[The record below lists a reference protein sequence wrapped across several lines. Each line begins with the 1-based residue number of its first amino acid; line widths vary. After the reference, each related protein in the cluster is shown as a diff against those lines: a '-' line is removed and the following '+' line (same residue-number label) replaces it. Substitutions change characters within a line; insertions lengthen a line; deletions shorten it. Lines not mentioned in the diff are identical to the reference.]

1 MRLNLFVSAVFA
13 ASLFAG
19 GALADRPGDEGGGR
33 TGRLAPVKELRVRE
47 VREGNLK
54 ETRPQADTQRA
65 RVRDAQVTERFRNR
79 GDMVDRYAAP
89 ASTGGKGQQAG
100 SANIKSQ
107 RAAEKALERL
117 NSRKNQ
123 VINCSATDDSCGAS
137 ARAVQ
142 AGSKASQQQQQT
154 KATAD
159 ATKQQ
164 ENRQR
169 AEIQKKID
177 EIRAQKMKEKLM
189 KSFCEKKANVC
200 NV

>member
-13 ASLFAG
+13 ASLLAG
-19 GALADRPGDEGGGR
+19 GAMADRPGDEGGGR
-33 TGRLAPVKELRVRE
+33 TGRLAPVKEMRVRE
-47 VREGNLK
+47 VRDLK
-54 ETRPQADTQRA
+54 ETRPQAETQRA
-65 RVRDAQVTERFRNR
+65 RVRDTQVTERFRNR
-79 GDMVDRYAAP
+79 GDMVDRYSAP
-89 ASTGGKGQQAG
+89 ASTGGKGQQPGAA
-100 SANIKSQ
+100 SIKSQ

-137 ARAVQ
+137 ARVAQ
-142 AGSKASQQQQQT
+142 AGSKAAQQQQT

-159 ATKQQ
+159 AAKQQ
-164 ENRQR
+164 DNRQR

-177 EIRAQKMKEKLM
+177 ELRAEKMKEKLM
-189 KSFCEKKANVC
+189 KSLCEKKANVC

>member
-33 TGRLAPVKELRVRE
+33 TGRLAPVKEMRVRE

-79 GDMVDRYAAP
+79 GDMVDRYTAP

-100 SANIKSQ
+100 AASIKSQ

-123 VINCSATDDSCGAS
+123 VINCSPTDDSCSAS
-137 ARAVQ
+137 ARVAQ
-142 AGSKASQQQQQT
+142 AGSKAAQQQQT

-159 ATKQQ
+159 VTKQQ
-164 ENRQR
+164 DNRQR

-177 EIRAQKMKEKLM
+177 EIRAEKMKEKLM
-189 KSFCEKKANVC
+189 KSLCEKKANIC